1 MEARRSARWCA
12 GCARTGY
19 RYLNVTIPHKLAA
32 ARWPQRRGPEVRV
45 SAAANTLLFQRGGVR
60 AENTDGA
67 GLIAALGDLGVS
79 PAGAVIVMA
88 GAGGAA
94 AGALEALTR
103 AGASIRIVARR
114 PAVARA
120 LRARLP
126 ADRRAQGRD
135 RHLEPRRAGRRA
147 RGASAL
153 ISAVPAAAW
162 ADARLRAGVDTLAPD
177 TAVLEMAY
185 GAPTPLAHAVRATT
199 DRYADGL
206 GMLVHQ
212 AARAIEL
219 ALGDVRRSP
228 PVRRRARLTAP
239 LRRPPPRR
247 RLPVPVDVVLDLA
260 LVELAHA
267 RHGLVGQRRQ
277 VARRAVVVDLAT
289 GAWRPG

>member
-1 MEARRSARWCA
+1 MIRAAVLGADVSKSRSPAIHNAAFRALGIDGEYVALSVEPRRF
-12 GCARTGY
+12 RTLVAKLRADGY
-19 RYLNVTIPHKLAA
+19 RYVNVTIPHKLAA
-32 ARWPQRRGPEVRV
+32 ARLAQRRGPEVRV

-67 GLIAALGDLGVS
+67 GLIAALADLGVS
-79 PAGAVIVMA
+79 PPGAVIVMA

-103 AGASIRIVARR
+103 AGANIRIVARR

-126 ADRRAQGRD
+126 ANRRGKVAIATWN
-135 RHLEPRRAGRRA
+135 RAALTGA
-147 RGASAL
+147 LAGASAL

-162 ADARLRAGVDTLAPD
+162 ADAQLRAGIDALTAD

-185 GAPTPLAHAVRATT
+185 GATTPLAQAVRATT

-219 ALGDVRRSP
+219 ALGDAP
-228 PVRRRARLTAP
+228 PLAP
-239 LRRPPPRR
+239 LF
-247 RLPVPVDVVLDLA
+247 A
-260 LVELAHA
+260 AA
-267 RHGLVGQRRQ
+267 R
-277 VARRAVVVDLAT
+277 
-289 GAWRPG
+289 GA